1 MWDLLFKNFSR
12 YVSLTDDEKDIIK
25 SLFHHRKYRKRQ
37 YILQEG
43 DVSLYENFIIK
54 GLTRTYEIDDK
65 GQEHVLQFGMED
77 WWVGDMYSFLT
88 ETPSSCHIDCL
99 EDTEILRIVK
109 PDVDMMFQKVPKL
122 ERFFRILIQ
131 SAYIA
136 SMNRISS
143 SLQNSAA
150 ERYAEF
156 LKKYPCI
163 GERVPN
169 HQIAS
174 YLGLAPQSLSRIRSA
189 ATHKHGN

>member
-1 MWDLLFKNFSR
+1 MWALLFKNFSR
-12 YVSLTDDEKDIIK
+12 YVSLTDEEKEIIQ

-43 DVSLYENFIIK
+43 DVSRYDNFIIK
-54 GLTRTYEIDDK
+54 GLTRTYEVDDK
-65 GQEHVLQFGMED
+65 GQEHVLQFGVED

-88 ETPSSCHIDCL
+88 DTPSTCHIDCL
-99 EDTEILRIVK
+99 EDTELLRISK
-109 PDVDMMFQKVPKL
+109 PDEDILYQKVPKL

-131 SAYIA
+131 NAYIA

-150 ERYAEF
+150 ERYQEF
-156 LKKYPCI
+156 LKKYPRI

-174 YLGLAPQSLSRIRSA
+174 YLGLAPQSLSRIRSSSA
-189 ATHKHGN
+189 NKPGN